1 MGEVGFLVARLQLGL
16 SAEHPSTGL
25 QGLLMHLL
33 MSCLDF
39 ASFGCCCWVV
49 FFFCFSFLSVS
60 LVAFSFFF
68 SFSFP
73 SFFTCPLV
81 LFVSI
86 PDGLVL
92 FSHIS
97 VGCACTS
104 SLVSMSASYSSCEGT
119 SSFQFMSL
127 RVLKLFSHRLDL
139 FFFIGGVYCL
149 FVTSQVIE

>member
-1 MGEVGFLVARLQLGL
+1 MSLNALVSELFGFCIFWLLLLGSL
-16 SAEHPSTGL
+16 
-25 QGLLMHLL
+25 
-33 MSCLDF
+33 
-39 ASFGCCCWVV
+39 
-49 FFFCFSFLSVS
+49 FFCFSFLSVS
-60 LVAFSFFF
+60 LVAFSLFLLLLLL
-68 SFSFP
+68 P
-73 SFFTCPLV
+73 FFTCPLV

-86 PDGLVL
+86 PDVLVL

-119 SSFQFMSL
+119 HSVFSSCRFEC
-127 RVLKLFSHRLDL
+127 LKLFSHRLDP